1 MALTTCWWGWGPS
14 PPPGGQY
21 HVNLRGKPSK
31 FASILQYLFQKI
43 KQAAVAEWFKALDAG
58 DNWVTFRAL
67 NAVRI
72 KI

>member
-1 MALTTCWWGWGPS
+1 
-14 PPPGGQY
+14 
-21 HVNLRGKPSK
+21 
-31 FASILQYLFQKI
+31 
-43 KQAAVAEWFKALDAG
+43 VAEWFKALDAG